1 MNINSIIEKIL
12 GNSIVGSKGNIEL
25 IEESRLLDLLKDG
38 RHNGKQF
45 HIGDHIKARF
55 RAAKTGNHRFPVTHF
70 LYTMVVYVAKLLI
83 FAFYWVASFI
93 KRVITGKKCDLS
105 QSPRFNFII
114 FFSSCMLFV
123 MLIVAVL
130 VFFIKSVL
138 FSPPDLQVNEYGA
151 ITMPQSCER
160 ESYMYLLNTAR
171 CWENSGIKVLEGDEV
186 SITVS
191 GSFFSDIDRMCA
203 AALNNNVP
211 NYNRTYVSFD
221 RNWKETPDSTKDAEL
236 LMTNLNKSQN
246 RKTNNRFGL
255 LLVQVR
261 YPSQSTPPYLD
272 NIITQNES
280 DTTLSALHFNVEES
294 GYLHFA
300 VNDEY
305 ITESWFNRIKYNSE
319 LRDSLKIYNFAK
331 LPINVYNKLDS
342 AIKHNSNQQDDSTL
356 VLYNYKTGKE
366 AFISKICFDIIK
378 SDKKYQELIGWT
390 KDDIDTLTAWGDW
403 DEDLATMWYSDNV
416 GDVLIN
422 VKINRAVHGN
432 VFAPSILTKS
442 YRRLEDFFLS
452 PSFGENE
459 IWILLKLLS
468 LVALW
473 FVLDW
478 CLGYFNARCKK
489 KHSKLIE
496 EPNDT

>member
-12 GNSIVGSKGNIEL
+12 GNSIVGAKGNIEL

-38 RHNGKQF
+38 KHNGNQF
-45 HIGDHIKARF
+45 HIGDHITARF

-70 LYTMVVYVAKLLI
+70 LYSMVVYVAKLLI

-114 FFSSCMLFV
+114 FFSSCTILV

-138 FSPPDLQVNEYGA
+138 LSPPDIQVNEYGA

-160 ESYMYLLNTAR
+160 ESYMFLLNTAR
-171 CWENSGIKVLEGDEV
+171 CWENSGIKVSEGDEV
-186 SITVS
+186 CITVS
-191 GSFFSDIDRMCA
+191 GSFFSDIDKMYEC
-203 AALNNNVP
+203 ALNNERP
-211 NYNRTYVSFD
+211 EYERTYVSFD
-221 RNWKETPDSTKDAEL
+221 RNRKQAPDSTKDAEL
-236 LMTNLNKSQN
+236 LMTNLNSKSG
-246 RKTNNRFGL
+246 KTNNRFGL
-255 LLVQVR
+255 LLVQIR
-261 YPSQSTPPYLD
+261 YASQSTPPYLD

-280 DTTLSALHFNVEES
+280 DTTLDALHFNAEES
-294 GYLHFA
+294 GYLYFA

-305 ITESWFNRIKYNSE
+305 ITESWFDRIKKDSK
-319 LRDSLKIYNFAK
+319 LQDSLRIYNFAK
-331 LPINVYNKLDS
+331 LSITVYNKLDS
-342 AIKHNSNQQDDSTL
+342 AIRHDDKHKNDSTIDL
-356 VLYNYKTGKE
+356 CNYKTANE
-366 AFISKICFDIIK
+366 VFISKTCFDIIK

-390 KDDIDTLTAWGDW
+390 NEGIDTLTAWGDW
-403 DEDLATMWYSDNV
+403 DEDLATMWYDDNV

-422 VKINRAVHGN
+422 VKINRAVVQGN
-432 VFAPSILTKS
+432 VFAPSVLTKS
-442 YRRLEDFFLS
+442 YRRLEEFFLS
-452 PSFGENE
+452 PNFGDNE

-478 CLGYFNARCKK
+478 SLGYFNVKRKK
-489 KHSKLIE
+489 KYHKHTE